1 MRDSENMKVRGTE
14 EPVGRKTEK
23 IRKRGELKVDNKMIE
38 VSGLSKDYLLKHKEP
53 GLTGAFKGL
62 VKPQYETIHAVRDLS
77 FDIGAGEIVGFIG
90 PNGAGKSTTIKMMSG
105 ILTPTK
111 GSVLIGG
118 KDITKHRKE
127 VVRNIGVIFG
137 QRSQLNWD
145 LRLGESFEL
154 LKHIYQIEQ
163 AEYDRTLDDLDAIL
177 GIKEIIDKP
186 VRQMSLGQRVKG
198 DLVASM
204 LHSPGV
210 LFMDEPTIG
219 LDVTSKYALRKFI
232 KEINETRKTTVIL
245 TTHDLGDI
253 QELCERLIIINH
265 GKMMEDGNLSEIVD
279 RIAPYKTL
287 VVEYYDEDAPE
298 HPKCEMTG
306 HSGNIARYR
315 FMKKDVTAAEIIT
328 DLTGIKAIRDVSI
341 EEAGIDDIIRI
352 AYGDGARM

>member
-1 MRDSENMKVRGTE
+1 
-14 EPVGRKTEK
+14 
-23 IRKRGELKVDNKMIE
+23 MIE
-38 VSGLSKDYLLKHKEP
+38 VQNLCKDYLLKHKEP
-53 GLTGAFKGL
+53 GLKGAFKGL
-62 VKPQYETIHAVRDLS
+62 IKTEYETIHAVKDLS
-77 FDIGAGEIVGFIG
+77 FHIDAGEIVGFIG

-118 KDITKHRKE
+118 RDITKHRKE
-127 VVRNIGVIFG
+127 VVRNIGVVFG

-154 LKHIYQIEQ
+154 LKHIYQIDQ

-210 LFMDEPTIG
+210 LFLDEPTIG
-219 LDVTSKYALRKFI
+219 LDVSSKFALRKFI
-232 KEINETRKTTVIL
+232 KEINKVRKTTVIL

-265 GKMMEDGNLSEIVD
+265 GVMMEDGNLSQIVD

-287 VVEYYDEDAPE
+287 VVEYYDESAPE
-298 HPKCEMTG
+298 HPKCEMIE
-306 HSGNIARYR
+306 HSGNIAKYK
-315 FMKKDVTAAEIIT
+315 FMKKDVTAAEIIA
-328 DLTGIKAIRDVSI
+328 DLSGIKTIKDVSI
-341 EEAGIDDIIRI
+341 EEAGIDDIIKI
-352 AYGDGARM
+352 AYGSV